1 MKVSDL
7 FLSNA
12 GWLFLT
18 PWSLLVVAI
27 SVAAFAGDLFP
38 SKAHLESQN
47 KAPSSPTSTRTSR

>member
-12 GWLFLT
+12 GWLFLM

-27 SVAAFAGDLFP
+27 SVATFGRDLFP
-38 SKAHLESQN
+38 SKAQVDSQEN
-47 KAPSSPTSTRTSR
+47 AASSPTASRTSR

>member
-27 SVAAFAGDLFP
+27 SVAAFGRDLFP
-38 SKAHLESQN
+38 SKAHVDSQK
-47 KAPSSPTSTRTSR
+47 KATSSPTIQTSR

>member
-1 MKVSDL
+1 MRVSDL

-27 SVAAFAGDLFP
+27 SVAVFGRDLFP
-38 SKAHLESQN
+38 SKAHLDSQN
-47 KAPSSPTSTRTSR
+47 KASAGPTASRSPR

>member
-12 GWLFLT
+12 GWLFLM

-27 SVAAFAGDLFP
+27 SVVAFGRDLFP
-38 SKAHLESQN
+38 AKAHPESRN
-47 KAPSSPTSTRTSR
+47 KAASSSTATRSSR

>member
-1 MKVSDL
+1 MRVSDL

-12 GWLFLT
+12 GWLFLM

-47 KAPSSPTSTRTSR
+47 KAASSPTSSQSPR

>member
-1 MKVSDL
+1 MRVSDL

-27 SVAAFAGDLFP
+27 GVATFGRDLFP
-38 SKAHLESQN
+38 SKAQVESHS
-47 KAPSSPTSTRTSR
+47 KASASSPASRSPR

>member
-1 MKVSDL
+1 MRVSDL

-27 SVAAFAGDLFP
+27 SVAVFGRDLFP
-38 SKAHLESQN
+38 AHLDSQN
-47 KAPSSPTSTRTSR
+47 KASSGRAASQSPR

>member
-1 MKVSDL
+1 MRVSDL

-27 SVAAFAGDLFP
+27 SVAVFGRDLFP
-38 SKAHLESQN
+38 SKAHPDSQN
-47 KAPSSPTSTRTSR
+47 KASAGRAASQSLR